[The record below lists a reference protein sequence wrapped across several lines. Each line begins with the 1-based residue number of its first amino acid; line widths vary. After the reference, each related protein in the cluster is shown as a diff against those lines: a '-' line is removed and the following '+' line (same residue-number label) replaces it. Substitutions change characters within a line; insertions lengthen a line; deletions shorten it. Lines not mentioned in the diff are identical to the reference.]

1 MKSILKTSPSRTPQ
15 QNNALHLFF
24 SQLAQELNDKHFDMR
39 TLIREEVE
47 LSWTPYNVKEFL
59 WKPFQKLLT
68 GKRTTTKLSKTKEIN
83 LIYDNL
89 NRALIDRTKGQVQ
102 VPPFPSLETLTD
114 LSTED

>member
-1 MKSILKTSPSRTPQ
+1 MSESEKTRTPI

-68 GKRTTTKLSKTKEIN
+68 GKRTTTKLNRAEEIN

-102 VPPFPSLETLTD
+102 VPPFPSIETLLD
-114 LSTED
+114 EENKI